1 MSRPAPAV
9 MAFCRK
15 ERRDKLGETA
25 EAIGVGT
32 DIGFAAF
39 SAEVSEAREVEFAL
53 RGGMVGEAGSAASKS
68 GGGNNVYWFG
78 VFILIHVGLSFSS
91 AFVRKERLWCN
102 KRSAAQAVE
111 LEAQAT
117 ARVDKSEGGQ
127 VY

>member
-68 GGGNNVYWFG
+68 GGVIMSTGLVSSFS
-78 VFILIHVGLSFSS
+78 FILDCLFSS
-91 AFVRKERLWCN
+91 ARERNERLLSS
-102 KRSAAQAVE
+102 KR
-111 LEAQAT
+111 
-117 ARVDKSEGGQ
+117 R
-127 VY
+127 